1 MDEREMLINLGFKP
15 EVADKLIE
23 IDQEF
28 EELKKELDK
37 KE

>member
-1 MDEREMLINLGFKP
+1 MDERERLINMGFRP
-15 EVADKLIE
+15 EVADRLIE

-37 KE
+37 KD